1 MPITV
6 KHSGNAAPF
15 AAGSFAGSAKR
26 GIPQMAIPAWGA
38 GERLSRRK
46 RGRRREEMT
55 EEERLLEGLTKGRA
69 STFATRAGFQ
79 GPTPVGVYNPNTVA
93 AKAGFS
99 GPVNLDGTVNLMPQE
114 IAKNVQSLTMK
125 RGMRSGADSG
135 ASAVQS
141 DGTPGKTWI
150 DADGNTWTNDR
161 YGVPKVALKNNSGV
175 DIEQEKMDRQEFDY
189 KNLRARQEFD
199 YKQNAARVAARE
211 KFDYENLHKN
221 QEDLYDYDYT
231 DQQRQRFDQLNQAA
245 DEVRNSGEFKS
256 GSPEQMDALS
266 QIEKIQDEIRPTRR
280 LKEKKQDPLALAQ
293 SKIFTDPVSGN
304 RGFIK
309 ANGDLEFI
317 KQDPD
322 PAVQQADKQKS
333 EFVSLYEKIAT
344 EPFKETKMVD
354 IAGKMKPTTVERPK
368 TDEEI
373 KAEVDRAIKIKQDAE
388 SYLNPD
394 AAAPAGKVV
403 APNGNT
409 SYVGDTGLAIQKT
422 ERLFNSLRG
431 MDGRKL
437 SPEAKAVLGL
447 GEDSF
452 YAAAQEKANA
462 RGISVNEYI
471 SIVMKG
477 LTQ

>member
-15 AAGSFAGSAKR
+15 AAGAFAGSAKR

-46 RGRRREEMT
+46 RGMQTMEAPAQVGTSRVVPMAAEQV
-55 EEERLLEGLTKGRA
+55 
-69 STFATRAGFQ
+69 STVATRAGFQ
-79 GPTPVGVYNPNTVA
+79 GPTPVGVSNPNTVA

-99 GPVNLDGTVNLMPQE
+99 RRVNLGGTVNLTPQE
-114 IAKNVQSLTMK
+114 VSKQVAARRTGRIDKGENDLAYDAEMRK
-125 RGMRSGADSG
+125 RD
-135 ASAVQS
+135 AV
-141 DGTPGKTWI
+141 
-150 DADGNTWTNDR
+150 
-161 YGVPKVALKNNSGV
+161 
-175 DIEQEKMDRQEFDY
+175 EKLEAERMDQKEYDYKQRMDRKEFDY
-189 KNLRARQEFD
+189 KRQFEAPA
-199 YKQNAARVAARE
+199 KSTVGQA
-211 KFDYENLHKN
+211 
-221 QEDLYDYDYT
+221 EDPYDYDFT

-266 QIEKIQDEIRPTRR
+266 QIEKLQDEIRPTRR

-309 ANGDLEFI
+309 ANGGDLEFI
-317 KQDPD
+317 KQEPD
-322 PAVQQADKQKS
+322 PAVQQAEKQKES
-333 EFVSLYEKIAT
+333 FVSLYEKIAT

-354 IAGKMKPTTVERPK
+354 IGGKPQEKIIERPK

-373 KAEVDRAIKIKQDAE
+373 KSEVARAIKIKQDAE
-388 SYLNPD
+388 AYLNPD
-394 AAAPAGKVV
+394 ASAPPGKVV
-403 APNGNT
+403 APNG
-409 SYVGDTGLAIQKT
+409 DTTYEGEAGLAIQKT
-422 ERLFNSLRG
+422 ERLFKKLRG
-431 MDGRKL
+431 MDQGMI

-462 RGISVNEYI
+462 RGISVNDYI
-471 SIVMKG
+471 S
-477 LTQ
+477 QSS